1 MKISFY
7 EKTGKGYENGWWTNC
22 HCRYRCFKGGRNTKK
37 SYVIVGLEVINKI
50 LTDER
55 RNVLMIRNILSSQR
69 TSTFTTI
76 CMLIDI
82 LGLSRY
88 FKINN
93 SDMTITYLA
102 TKQVILF
109 KGMDDPQ
116 KIQSIRVKK
125 GYLTD
130 VYIEEAFELK
140 DFESW
145 RKVDGS
151 IRGKLPK
158 GLFFQITFCFNA
170 WRKKHWLYE
179 HFFKGRMEDN
189 FEYLLTHQYQDWC
202 DPNLIID
209 YGRGLYLHTST
220 FKINEFRDK
229 EIYDLAMEELRKV
242 APEIFK
248 VEALG
253 MWGNSSSSTYPE
265 FNESLIINPQ
275 EIFKMGFSCYAIG
288 IDTGLS
294 DGEGNVKKGKDV
306 KLRSATTMQLVGI
319 TNDYKTL
326 VAIDEYFYSNE
337 NEFVKKTEP
346 QLQTEIIQKLIEWQE
361 LYGYGHPDLFK
372 GITLVY
378 VDCADKGFRQGLE
391 VEAKRLGLNTV
402 RFLASSKS
410 VRIVDRITF
419 IRRIM
424 AYGEYKF
431 SSNCKNLIREISNAR
446 QDEEKGLLREDIDDH
461 ATNANEYAWIPIIN
475 NLKRWANYK
484 KQG

>member
-55 RNVLMIRNILSSQR
+55 RNVLMIRNTLSSHR

-76 CMLIDI
+76 CMLIDL
-82 LGLSRY
+82 LGLNKY

-109 KGMDDPQ
+109 KGMDDSQ

-130 VYIEEAFELK
+130 VYVEEAFELK

-170 WRKKHWLYE
+170 WNKKHWLYE
-179 HFFKGRMEDN
+179 HFFKGRMEDD

-202 DPNLIID
+202 DPDLIID
-209 YGRGLYLHTST
+209 YGRGLYLHIST

-446 QDEEKGLLREDIDDH
+446 EDEEKGLLREDIDDH